1 MARSKSTMFTD
12 TMVKKLKPED
22 AKYSKSQGDGFTIR
36 VWPSGLKT
44 WLYVYTFDTKRRE
57 KNLGCYPEVSLD
69 TARGEFEDARRKV
82 RSGIDPMAEKEEAAE
97 ERRKA
102 PTVADLCAE
111 YIEKW
116 AKLRKKSWQ
125 QDQRTLDVEIVPKWG
140 KRKAKDVRRRDVVLL
155 LEGIAKR
162 APVMANRTRA
172 LLSKLFNFAL
182 EREIVEVNPCAGVKS
197 SVKEKAVD
205 RNLSEDEIKEVWKA
219 LSTPGALPM
228 SDEISRC
235 LRLILL
241 TGQRPGEVVGMH
253 SRDIDGQ
260 WWTIPDTKNGTTH
273 RVFLNVT
280 ALALVGEKAGF
291 IFESPRTRK
300 VSESSPMHV
309 NALAHAVRDSIVK
322 PTEGIAP
329 QDLQRKLLM
338 KAWTPHDL
346 RRTTATK
353 LSELGFMDEIIDAV
367 QNHKKRGMV
376 GTYNRNRY
384 DKEKQAALESWA
396 RKLAAI
402 TTGSEG
408 AKVLPL
414 RRKG

>member
-1 MARSKSTMFTD
+1 
-12 TMVKKLKPED
+12 
-22 AKYSKSQGDGFTIR
+22 
-36 VWPSGLKT
+36 
-44 WLYVYTFDTKRRE
+44 
-57 KNLGCYPEVSLD
+57 
-69 TARGEFEDARRKV
+69 
-82 RSGIDPMAEKEEAAE
+82 
-97 ERRKA
+97 
-102 PTVADLCAE
+102 
-111 YIEKW
+111 
-116 AKLRKKSWQ
+116 
-125 QDQRTLDVEIVPKWG
+125 
-140 KRKAKDVRRRDVVLL
+140 
-155 LEGIAKR
+155 
-162 APVMANRTRA
+162 
-172 LLSKLFNFAL
+172 
-182 EREIVEVNPCAGVKS
+182 
-197 SVKEKAVD
+197 
-205 RNLSEDEIKEVWKA
+205 
-219 LSTPGALPM
+219 M

-338 KAWTPHDL
+338 NSWTPHDL